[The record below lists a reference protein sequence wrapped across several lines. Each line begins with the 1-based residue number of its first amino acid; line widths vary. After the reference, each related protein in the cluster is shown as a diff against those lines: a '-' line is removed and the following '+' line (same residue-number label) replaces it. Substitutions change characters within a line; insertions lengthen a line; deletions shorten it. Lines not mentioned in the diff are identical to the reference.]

1 MVDAVLVA
9 GFSAFKL
16 IFRLNPLVHHLHA
29 DSFILVLTIL
39 LLLVLV
45 EVDAVLGDVGHLYTG
60 GVGEH
65 AEVLQQPGPDLVHVL
80 RRVLIAHVAGGDVEL
95 EVGSEVLEVVI
106 VGQLVG
112 DLLVQG
118 HGRLV
123 GPAAGHVPDGVTSSS
138 QQHQWQV
145 VPDHK
150 HHKLENNS
158 GNMIMIV
165 GCSDE
170 RRETYLFMNSTHLA

>member
-1 MVDAVLVA
+1 MVDAVLVTR
-9 GFSAFKL
+9 FTRLKL
-16 IFRLNPLVHHLHA
+16 IFGLDPLVHHLHA
-29 DSFILVLTIL
+29 DSLVLVLAIL

-45 EVDAVLGDVGHLYTG
+45 DVDAVLGDVSHLYTG

-95 EVGSEVLEVVI
+95 EVGSEVLEIVI

-123 GPAAGHVPDGVTSSS
+123 GPAAGDVPDGVTSSS

-145 VPDHK
+145 VPDNK
-150 HHKLENNS
+150 HEKLENTS
-158 GNMIMIV
+158 ANMKMII